1 MELINIVLNISTWW
15 SSLDANYQ
23 SVIISSVVSVVTL
36 YLGLRKSERNRQRT
50 KSIELTQY
58 KQFIEEWITESRKTL
73 DLYIYSLQNFS
84 DDIKNN
90 KDLNI
95 PQWRSNAIHF
105 SEINKIPL
113 ERYADI
119 YIFGTKCKDYKE
131 KRKKLM
137 NFLYQLEYL
146 EKATSLIMYIYN
158 EYRKRNTEIMSEW
171 NNCNK
176 DLHMLYLS
184 INYKDNPEAERF
196 YSSFKNAKDKYFSCF
211 NVDIW
216 KSLYIQPTLDEITR
230 LKPSPASILF
240 QISIYT
246 NDLYNVIRK
255 HYNLNK
261 YSELFA
267 GYVVFK
273 GLL

>member
-113 ERYADI
+113 D
-119 YIFGTKCKDYKE
+119 
-131 KRKKLM
+131 
-137 NFLYQLEYL
+137 
-146 EKATSLIMYIYN
+146 
-158 EYRKRNTEIMSEW
+158 NTPL
-171 NNCNK
+171 NN
-176 DLHMLYLS
+176 
-184 INYKDNPEAERF
+184 
-196 YSSFKNAKDKYFSCF
+196 
-211 NVDIW
+211 
-216 KSLYIQPTLDEITR
+216 
-230 LKPSPASILF
+230 
-240 QISIYT
+240 
-246 NDLYNVIRK
+246 
-255 HYNLNK
+255 
-261 YSELFA
+261 
-267 GYVVFK
+267 
-273 GLL
+273 